1 MPQTITI
8 ASGKGGVGKT
18 SIAVNLA
25 LMLQSLG
32 NRTTLMDVDFGLA
45 NAHIMLGVNATKSL
59 SDVINHGKSIEDTL
73 EDGPNGLRLLA
84 GGSGTIDLLNIS
96 QNDRLELIRKT
107 DALAAS
113 TDFLVIDAPA
123 GAGDNTLD
131 FIAAS
136 DRVVVVIVAEPT
148 SFLDA
153 YALIKA
159 AHLERELH
167 RFSIVVNMET
177 IAMEA
182 QKHFEKFRDIAMR
195 FLDVELTFLG
205 HVPNSQR
212 MRRAVSE
219 RKPVLLSTTN
229 RQSSEF
235 MAFHDISQR
244 LLAAPMNKSGG
255 IRFFGG
261 APSTERK
268 E

>member
-59 SDVINHGKSIEDTL
+59 SDVINHGKSIEETL

-131 FIAAS
+131 FIAAA
-136 DRVVVVIVAEPT
+136 DRVVVVIVAEIPKGCAAL
-148 SFLDA
+148 FLNANLFFSLRPIDSHQS
-153 YALIKA
+153 LW
-159 AHLERELH
+159 
-167 RFSIVVNMET
+167 RFT
-177 IAMEA
+177 TYR
-182 QKHFEKFRDIAMR
+182 RDCW
-195 FLDVELTFLG
+195 
-205 HVPNSQR
+205 
-212 MRRAVSE
+212 
-219 RKPVLLSTTN
+219 LL
-229 RQSSEF
+229 Q
-235 MAFHDISQR
+235 
-244 LLAAPMNKSGG
+244 
-255 IRFFGG
+255 
-261 APSTERK
+261 
-268 E
+268 

>member
-1 MPQTITI
+1 MPQTITV

-45 NAHIMLGVNATKSL
+45 NAHIMMGMNAKKSL
-59 SDVINHGKSIEDTL
+59 SDVISLGQSIEATI
-73 EDGPNGLRLLA
+73 EPGPNGIQLLA
-84 GGSGTIDLLNIS
+84 GGSGTTDLLHIS
-96 QNDRLELIRKT
+96 QTDRLKLIRTT

-113 TDFLVIDAPA
+113 TDILLVDAPA
-123 GAGDNTLD
+123 GACDNTLD
-131 FIAAS
+131 FVAAA
-136 DRVVVVIVAEPT
+136 DRVIVVIVAEPT
-148 SFLDA
+148 SFMDA

-159 AHLERELH
+159 AHLERKLH
-167 RFSIVVNMET
+167 NFSIVVNMEN

-182 QKHFEKFRDIAMR
+182 QKHFEKFRAIVMR

-219 RKPVLLSTTN
+219 RKPVLLSGTN
-229 RQSSEF
+229 RQSSEY

-244 LLAAPMNKSGG
+244 LLIAPKNHSGG

-261 APSTERK
+261 AKYAGE
-268 E
+268 

>member
-1 MPQTITI
+1 MAQTITI

-59 SDVINHGKSIEDTL
+59 SDVINHGKSIEETL

-131 FIAAS
+131 FI
-136 DRVVVVIVAEPT
+136 VAEPT

-167 RFSIVVNMET
+167 RFSIVVNMEA